1 MEKTFERYY
10 GEHYKMAIFLMGWV
24 DFFLSPTGRSKAA
37 QQQPRWVGN
46 LMTDTPS
53 RPA

>member
-10 GEHYKMAIFLMGWV
+10 GEHYKMAIFDTCALMGWV

-37 QQQPRWVGN
+37 QQHASSKLAALGG
-46 LMTDTPS
+46 
-53 RPA
+53 

>member
-10 GEHYKMAIFLMGWV
+10 GEHYKMAIFLMEWV
-24 DFFLSPTGRSKAA
+24 DFFFSPTGRMSGAA
-37 QQQPRWVGN
+37 ASRWVGN

-53 RPA
+53 PPA